1 MAPQSREI
9 FTDVCMVRGG
19 GGIEGAEVRR
29 GGGSCPPTIQR
40 PVNLRNFAELY
51 LSTLTTY
58 FRFGSVY

>member
-9 FTDVCMVRGG
+9 LQTFVWGG
-19 GGIEGAEVRR
+19 GGGVEDRR